1 MLIFYRYIH
10 RYIGRVV
17 FRMIHKRLLSFQ
29 IHKTSNVDAHF
40 LQNV

>member
-10 RYIGRVV
+10 RYIGQAV

-29 IHKTSNVDAHF
+29 IHKTNNVDAPI